1 MGVDADSWGMMLPR
15 MLLFW
20 LLISTGS
27 GAQQRVPGIE
37 FVNERLPIPE
47 STLFDEGTYIESG
60 VGLSFGVDKRL
71 TYYPGEY
78 EEAAQHFEISVRQFR
93 YKAELW
99 VYLARAYFYTKS
111 PGAAQDAL
119 QRAEALMPD
128 LAETLWQPLLASLQ
142 WEIRQRAVQKQ
153 AQIDFYSTGQEE
165 VLTLFRLYL
174 FLADHDSAADL
185 VGVSHERAR
194 MMRERALMVS
204 GASLKAHVDES
215 DRWEQ
220 LGDRLAGELRTAGLD
235 VPHTSAPPHEPVV
248 TEDID
253 EQERMRVLQLR
264 IDFYRVQQE
273 DYLQLFQAYLDRADT
288 TRARSVLASMGRH
301 MGDLDVRASVAPTL
315 SEQANIEKEIEEF
328 RVLRDDLRNQ
338 MSGLEGDGSP

>member
-1 MGVDADSWGMMLPR
+1 M
-15 MLLFW
+15 
-20 LLISTGS
+20 
-27 GAQQRVPGIE
+27 
-37 FVNERLPIPE
+37 
-47 STLFDEGTYIESG
+47 
-60 VGLSFGVDKRL
+60 
-71 TYYPGEY
+71 
-78 EEAAQHFEISVRQFR
+78 
-93 YKAELW
+93 
-99 VYLARAYFYTKS
+99 
-111 PGAAQDAL
+111 
-119 QRAEALMPD
+119 
-128 LAETLWQPLLASLQ
+128 
-142 WEIRQRAVQKQ
+142 QKQ